1 MISFLWS
8 SLKGNRIL
16 NLERNLFLDLSPMI
30 VLISIG
36 IITKKRT
43 IQDIYF
49 ILGGICLEIYS
60 IYIKDF
66 IFIILQII
74 FTLAAVYDFVKIKFF
89 KK

>member
-1 MISFLWS
+1 MSIFEVIGAL
-8 SLKGNRIL
+8 G
-16 NLERNLFLDLSPMI
+16 I

-36 IITKKRT
+36 IITKKRKN
-43 IQDIYF
+43 QDIYY

-60 IYIKDF
+60 IYIGNL

-74 FTLAAVYDFVKIKFF
+74 FTLSAIYDYIKIQNL